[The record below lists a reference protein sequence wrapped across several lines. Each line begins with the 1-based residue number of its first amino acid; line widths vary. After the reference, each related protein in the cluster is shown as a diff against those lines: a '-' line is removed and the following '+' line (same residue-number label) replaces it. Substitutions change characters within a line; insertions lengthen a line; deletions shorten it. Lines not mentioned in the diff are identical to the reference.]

1 MCLNICLWNNNII
14 NMKNLLCLYINE
26 YNTVFIISTV
36 LILIVHSVL
45 TKLNISM
52 IETPKRKN
60 IHEYSFI
67 DNYFYD
73 NYIDINKS
81 NKKKYLFIFQN
92 N

>member
-1 MCLNICLWNNNII
+1 
-14 NMKNLLCLYINE
+14 
-26 YNTVFIISTV
+26 
-36 LILIVHSVL
+36 
-45 TKLNISM
+45 M

-81 NKKKYLFIFQN
+81 NKKKIFVHIPKQLN
-92 N
+92 ERKLVFF